1 MGEWSDKAKGKA
13 KEIGGV
19 VTGNRDLEAEGK
31 TDQAKGYIKGKFE
44 EAKQRV
50 KDALRSDDEKRK

>member
-1 MGEWSDKAKGKA
+1 MGEWTDKTKGKA
-13 KEIGGV
+13 KEVAGV

-44 EAKQRV
+44 AAKQRV
-50 KDALRSDDEKRK
+50 KDVLHSDDDKRK